1 MRIPICL
8 PSCQHLV
15 LRVFLIIVLLVGVIW
30 YLTMVLICVYL
41 MANDIQNLFACWVT
55 IWISSLN
62 KCLLY
67 PFHFLKLCFSLL
79 QHCKNSLHFGLKF
92 FTRYMMYKCFYPILW
107 VLFSF
112 SLCLW
117 RTRVF
122 NLLKFI
128 LSIFSLVPCAFGVV
142 SKKVLLNPR
151 LWRFTAMF
159 SSKSSGFTSYI

>member
-1 MRIPICL
+1 MLLDYTVFIHSSIEK
-8 PSCQHLV
+8 HLNHFQFFLAVKNCV
-15 LRVFLIIVLLVGVIW
+15 L
-30 YLTMVLICVYL
+30 YLCIY
-41 MANDIQNLFACWVT
+41 
-55 IWISSLN
+55 SLN

-142 SKKVLLNPR
+142 SKKVLPNPR
-151 LWRFTAMF
+151 L
-159 SSKSSGFTSYI
+159 